1 LKNMAKAT
9 KPTDFAS
16 ILSALKSATFEV
28 TPAAATYPSGSL
40 LVSKYGAAA
49 VLAGNGTAIVEGPG
63 ASVHGKIAHLLD
75 RGYQKFLSTSEYE
88 IPATSTQLG
97 AIHRFTEE
105 LKQVTGESIFFNQA
119 LGTTSDIY
127 RYDRLKGHGT
137 PDPQGVRPWQATAGH

>member
-1 LKNMAKAT
+1 MAKAT
-9 KPTDFAS
+9 KPRDFQS
-16 ILSALKSATFEV
+16 ILSALKATSFEV
-28 TPAAATYPSGSL
+28 SSAYAPYPAGSV

-49 VLAGNGTAIVEGPG
+49 VLAANGATILDGPG
-63 ASVHGKIAHLLD
+63 ASIHGKIAHLLD
-75 RGYQKFLSTSEYE
+75 RGYQKFLSTEEYE
-88 IPATSTQLG
+88 IPATCTQLN

-137 PDPQGVRPWQATAGH
+137 PDRQGARPWQSTASH